1 MDNATKI
8 LKKKIAK
15 LRERLT
21 QTKGELQKISYCGDE
36 MEGNT
41 TVNEEDEF
49 IDALKDEMPE
59 VFKNIEA
66 NFDQLDGLEFLLKE
80 VIETQNIDKMKQLK
94 KEVDDAT
101 NKVEQSESLST
112 KLENE
117 IIEWNIVKKLC
128 TRDEEL
134 IEIDTLLLDFDDDLK
149 GELSEME
156 KELTKN
162 QTKNEKEGDPQ
173 GQL

>member
-1 MDNATKI
+1 MENATKI
-8 LKKKIAK
+8 LRKKIAK
-15 LRERLT
+15 LRERLLT
-21 QTKGELQKISYCGDE
+21 TKEELVKISNCGEE
-36 MEGNT
+36 MDGNT

-59 VFKNIEA
+59 VFKNIEG

-117 IIEWNIVKKLC
+117 IIEWNVVKKLC

-156 KELTKN
+156 RELIKN
-162 QTKNEKEGDPQ
+162 
-173 GQL
+173 

>member
-1 MDNATKI
+1 
-8 LKKKIAK
+8 
-15 LRERLT
+15 
-21 QTKGELQKISYCGDE
+21 

-101 NKVEQSESLST
+101 NKVE
-112 KLENE
+112 
-117 IIEWNIVKKLC
+117 
-128 TRDEEL
+128 
-134 IEIDTLLLDFDDDLK
+134 
-149 GELSEME
+149 
-156 KELTKN
+156 
-162 QTKNEKEGDPQ
+162 
-173 GQL
+173 